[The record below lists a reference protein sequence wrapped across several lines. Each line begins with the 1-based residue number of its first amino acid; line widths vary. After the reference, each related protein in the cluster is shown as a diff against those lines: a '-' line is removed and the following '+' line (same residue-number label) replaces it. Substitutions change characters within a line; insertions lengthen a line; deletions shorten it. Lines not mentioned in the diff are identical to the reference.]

1 VVREVVT
8 KISDERTNK
17 VGEVEFEIRILI
29 HQSHAGA
36 IIGKGGAK
44 IKGAQSIE
52 FKFNYVRQLQ
62 SCASRRAR
70 S

>member
-1 VVREVVT
+1 MVT

-17 VGEVEFEIRILI
+17 VGDVEYEIRILI

-44 IKGAQSIE
+44 IKGYFLI
-52 FKFNYVRQLQ
+52 N
-62 SCASRRAR
+62 
-70 S
+70 